1 MRVNGLPAAD
11 RVRPSS
17 PFAFLHNRRIGV
29 MLPLG
34 FASGLP
40 LALTAGTLQAW
51 LTDEGVDL
59 STIGWFG
66 LVGLPYALKFLWA
79 PFMDRFVPPWL
90 GRRRGW
96 MLVTQAGLMAGVAAM
111 ALTSPRDALPMVG
124 VLALLVAFLSA
135 SQDIVFDA
143 YRTDLLASHERGLG
157 AAVWV
162 AGYRVALLAAGSA
175 ALFIAHAFGWSS
187 AYLAMAGLML
197 IGLVTIVLCSEP
209 DAPPA
214 IPATMAEAVW
224 GPLAEFFSRPMAG
237 ALIGLL
243 LLYKLGDAFAAS
255 LTTPFL
261 IQGLGFEKTDVG
273 VARGIGLG
281 ATILGAMIG
290 GMAMAR
296 WSLAKSLLVF
306 GAGQALSNLAFVVLA
321 LTGKQYGM
329 LIATVVIENLAGGMG
344 TAAFVALVM
353 SLCDHRFTA
362 TQFAL
367 LTSLESL
374 NRIWLG
380 VPAAKLV
387 EALDW
392 GAFFFVT
399 ILASLP
405 GLWVAWRLRRQLSD

>member
-1 MRVNGLPAAD
+1 MNAPNALASLA
-11 RVRPSS
+11 
-17 PFAFLHNRRIGV
+17 NRRLGV

-51 LTDEGVDL
+51 LSDAKVDL

-66 LVGLPYALKFLWA
+66 FVGLPYALKFLWA
-79 PFMDRFVPPWL
+79 PLMDRFTLPWL

-96 MLVTQAGLMAGVAAM
+96 MLATQTALIIGVAAM
-111 ALTSPRDALPMVG
+111 ALTDPHDLLPLLG

-143 YRTDLLASHERGLG
+143 YRADLLHLEERGLG
-157 AAVWV
+157 AAIWV
-162 AGYRVALLAAGSA
+162 AGYRIGLLAAGSA
-175 ALFIAHAFGWSS
+175 ALFIAHAYGWPG
-187 AYLAMAGLML
+187 AYLAMAGLM
-197 IGLVTIVLCSEP
+197 IVGLTAILVSQEP
-209 DAPPA
+209 EAPPLL
-214 IPATMAEAVW
+214 PATMGEAVW
-224 GPLAEFFSRPMAG
+224 GPLKEFFARPTAV
-237 ALIGLL
+237 ALIGLI

-261 IQGLGFEKTDVG
+261 MQGLGFEKTDVG
-273 VARGIGLG
+273 AARGIGLG
-281 ATILGAMIG
+281 ATILGAVIG
-290 GMAMAR
+290 GAMMTR
-296 WSLAKSLLVF
+296 WSLPTSLLIF
-306 GAGQALSNLAFVVLA
+306 GVGQALSNLAFVVLA
-321 LTGKQYGM
+321 LAGPRYDLLM
-329 LIATVVIENLAGGMG
+329 VSVVIESLTGGMG

-387 EALDW
+387 AVLDW
-392 GAFFFVT
+392 GAFFFLTV
-399 ILASLP
+399 LASLP
-405 GLWVAWRLRRQLSD
+405 GLWIVWRLRRQLAA

>member
-1 MRVNGLPAAD
+1 
-11 RVRPSS
+11 
-17 PFAFLHNRRIGV
+17 

-59 STIGWFG
+59 STIGLFG
-66 LVGLPYALKFLWA
+66 MVGLPYALKFLWA
-79 PFMDRFVPPWL
+79 PFMDRLVPPWL

-96 MLVTQAGLMAGVAAM
+96 MLVTQVGLMAGVLAM
-111 ALTSPRDALPMVG
+111 AATSPRDALPLLG
-124 VLALLVAFLSA
+124 ALALIVAFLSA

-143 YRTDLLASHERGLG
+143 YRTDLLAPQERGLG
-157 AAVWV
+157 AAIWV

-175 ALFIAHAFGWSS
+175 ALFVAHSFGWPS
-187 AYLAMAGLML
+187 AYVAMAGLMT
-197 IGLVTIVLCSEP
+197 IGLVTVLLCSEP
-209 DAPPA
+209 AAPPA
-214 IPATMAEAVW
+214 LPATMAEAVW
-224 GPLAEFFSRPMAG
+224 GPLAEFFSRPMAV

-281 ATILGAMIG
+281 ATILGAMAG
-290 GMAMAR
+290 GAFMTR

-306 GAGQALSNLAFVVLA
+306 GAGQALSNFAFVALA
-321 LTGKQYGM
+321 LTGKQYEM

-362 TQFAL
+362 TQ
-367 LTSLESL
+367 
-374 NRIWLG
+374 
-380 VPAAKLV
+380 P
-387 EALDW
+387 
-392 GAFFFVT
+392 
-399 ILASLP
+399 
-405 GLWVAWRLRRQLSD
+405 WRS

>member
-1 MRVNGLPAAD
+1 M
-11 RVRPSS
+11 
-17 PFAFLHNRRIGV
+17 

-51 LTDEGVDL
+51 LSDEGVDL

-66 LVGLPYALKFLWA
+66 FVGLPYALKFLWA
-79 PFMDRFVPPWL
+79 PLMDRFVPPWL

-96 MLVTQAGLMAGVAAM
+96 MLATQAGLMAGVLAM
-111 ALTSPRDALPMVG
+111 AATSPRDALPLLG
-124 VLALLVAFLSA
+124 ALALIVAFLSA

-143 YRTDLLASHERGLG
+143 YRTDLLTPHERGLG
-157 AAVWV
+157 AAIWV

-175 ALFIAHAFGWSS
+175 ALFVAHSFGWPN
-187 AYLAMAGLML
+187 AYVAMAALMM
-197 IGLVTIVLCSEP
+197 IGLVTILLCSEP

-214 IPATMAEAVW
+214 IPASMAEAVW
-224 GPLAEFFSRPMAG
+224 GPLAEFFSRPMAV

-261 IQGLGFEKTDVG
+261 MQGLGFEKTDVG

-281 ATILGAMIG
+281 ATILGAVVG
-290 GMAMAR
+290 GTLMTR
-296 WSLAKSLLVF
+296 WSLPKSLLIF
-306 GAGQALSNLAFVVLA
+306 GVGQALSNFAFVALA
-321 LTGKQYGM
+321 LIGKQYEM

-387 EALDW
+387 AALDW

-399 ILASLP
+399 VLASLP
-405 GLWVAWRLRRQLSD
+405 GLWIVWRLRRHLPA

>member
-1 MRVNGLPAAD
+1 
-11 RVRPSS
+11 
-17 PFAFLHNRRIGV
+17 

-66 LVGLPYALKFLWA
+66 FVGLPYALKFLWA

-96 MLVTQAGLMAGVAAM
+96 MLATQTALMAGVLALAA
-111 ALTSPRDALPMVG
+111 TSPRDALPLLG

-143 YRTDLLASHERGLG
+143 YRTDLLAPPERGLG
-157 AAVWV
+157 AAIWV
-162 AGYRVALLAAGSA
+162 AGYRIALLAAGSA
-175 ALFIAHAFGWSS
+175 ALFIAHAYGWPG
-187 AYLAMAGLML
+187 AYLAMAGLMT
-197 IGLVTIVLCSEP
+197 IGLATILLCPEP
-209 DAPPA
+209 EAPPA
-214 IPATMAEAVW
+214 LPATLAEAVR
-224 GPLAEFFSRPMAG
+224 GPLAEFFSRPMAV
-237 ALIGLL
+237 ALIGVI

-261 IQGLGFEKTDVG
+261 IQGMGFDKPDVG
-273 VARGIGLG
+273 TARGVGLG
-281 ATILGAMIG
+281 ATILGAVIG
-290 GMAMAR
+290 GAAMTR
-296 WSLAKSLLVF
+296 WSLPTSLLIF
-306 GAGQALSNLAFVVLA
+306 GAGQALSNLAFVALA
-321 LTGKQYGM
+321 LTGKNYEM
-329 LIATVVIENLAGGMG
+329 LMATVVIENLAGGMG

-387 EALDW
+387 AALDW
-392 GAFFFVT
+392 GAFFVVT
-399 ILASLP
+399 ALASLP
-405 GLWVAWRLRRQLSD
+405 GLWIVWRLRRQLS

>member
-1 MRVNGLPAAD
+1 
-11 RVRPSS
+11 
-17 PFAFLHNRRIGV
+17 
-29 MLPLG
+29 ML
-34 FASGLP
+34 A
-40 LALTAGTLQAW
+40 
-51 LTDEGVDL
+51 
-59 STIGWFG
+59 
-66 LVGLPYALKFLWA
+66 
-79 PFMDRFVPPWL
+79 
-90 GRRRGW
+90 
-96 MLVTQAGLMAGVAAM
+96 TQAGLIAGVLAM
-111 ALTSPRDALPMVG
+111 AATSPRDALPLLG
-124 VLALLVAFLSA
+124 ALALVVAFLSA

-143 YRTDLLASHERGLG
+143 YRTDLLAPQERGLG

-162 AGYRVALLAAGSA
+162 AGYRIALLAAGSA
-175 ALFIAHAFGWSS
+175 ALFVAHSFGWPS
-187 AYLAMAGLML
+187 AYVAMACLMMV
-197 IGLVTIVLCSEP
+197 GVVTILLCSEP
-209 DAPPA
+209 EAPPA
-214 IPATMAEAVW
+214 LPATLAEAVW
-224 GPLAEFFSRPMAG
+224 GPLAEFFSRPMAV

-273 VARGIGLG
+273 MARGIGLG
-281 ATILGAMIG
+281 ATILGAMAG
-290 GMAMAR
+290 GAVMTR
-296 WSLAKSLLVF
+296 WSLAQSLLVF
-306 GAGQALSNLAFVVLA
+306 GAGQALSNFAFVALA
-321 LTGKQYGM
+321 LTGRHYEM

-399 ILASLP
+399 VLASLP
-405 GLWVAWRLRRQLSD
+405 GLWVVWRLRRFLPG

>member
-1 MRVNGLPAAD
+1 
-11 RVRPSS
+11 
-17 PFAFLHNRRIGV
+17 

-51 LTDEGVDL
+51 LSDEGIDL

-66 LVGLPYALKFLWA
+66 FVGLPYALKFLWA
-79 PFMDRFVPPWL
+79 PLMDRFVPPWL

-96 MLVTQAGLMAGVAAM
+96 MLATQTALIVGVLAM
-111 ALTSPRDALPMVG
+111 AATGPRDALPLLG
-124 VLALLVAFLSA
+124 VLALTVAFLSA

-143 YRTDLLASHERGLG
+143 YRTDLLAPPERGLG
-157 AAVWV
+157 AAIWV

-175 ALFIAHAFGWSS
+175 ALFIAQAHGWSS
-187 AYLAMAGLML
+187 AYVAMAGLML
-197 IGLVTIVLCSEP
+197 IGVATILVAPEP
-209 DAPPA
+209 AAPPA

-224 GPLAEFFSRPMAG
+224 GPLAEFFSRPTAV

-243 LLYKLGDAFAAS
+243 LLYKLGDALAAS

-281 ATILGAMIG
+281 ATIVGAMAG
-290 GMAMAR
+290 GMVMTR
-296 WSLAKSLLVF
+296 WSLPKSLLVF
-306 GAGQALSNLAFVVLA
+306 GVGQALSNLAFVVLA
-321 LTGKQYGM
+321 LTGKQYEV

-387 EALDW
+387 EAFDW

-399 ILASLP
+399 ILAALP
-405 GLWVAWRLRRQLSD
+405 GLWVVWRLRRVLPS

>member
-1 MRVNGLPAAD
+1 
-11 RVRPSS
+11 
-17 PFAFLHNRRIGV
+17 

-79 PFMDRFVPPWL
+79 PFMDRLVPPWL

-96 MLVTQAGLMAGVAAM
+96 MLATQAALMAGVLAM
-111 ALTSPRDALPMVG
+111 AATNPRDALPLLG
-124 VLALLVAFLSA
+124 ALALLVAFLSA

-143 YRTDLLASHERGLG
+143 YRTDLLAPHERGLG

-175 ALFIAHAFGWSS
+175 ALFVAHAFGWSG
-187 AYLAMAGLML
+187 AYLAMAGLMT
-197 IGLVTIVLCSEP
+197 IGLVTILLCSEP

-214 IPATMAEAVW
+214 IPTTMAEAVW
-224 GPLAEFFSRPMAG
+224 GPLAEFFSRPLAV

-281 ATILGAMIG
+281 ATILGAMVG
-290 GMAMAR
+290 GMMMTR

-306 GAGQALSNLAFVVLA
+306 GAGQALSNLAFVALA
-321 LTGKQYGM
+321 LTGKQYEM

-399 ILASLP
+399 VLASLP
-405 GLWVAWRLRRQLSD
+405 GLWIVWRLRRHLLA

>member
-1 MRVNGLPAAD
+1 MPAI
-11 RVRPSS
+11 
-17 PFAFLHNRRIGV
+17 LHNRRIGV

-79 PFMDRFVPPWL
+79 PFMDRLVPPWL

-96 MLVTQAGLMAGVAAM
+96 MLVTQAGLMAGVATM

-124 VLALLVAFLSA
+124 ALALLVAFLSA

-143 YRTDLLASHERGLG
+143 YRTDLLAPYERGLG
-157 AAVWV
+157 AAIWV

-175 ALFIAHAFGWSS
+175 ALFIAHSFGWSS
-187 AYLAMAGLML
+187 AYLAMAGLMM
-197 IGLVTIVLCSEP
+197 IGLVTILICSEP
-209 DAPPA
+209 PAPPA
-214 IPATMAEAVW
+214 IPATMTEAVW
-224 GPLAEFFSRPMAG
+224 GPLAEFFSRPLAI

-281 ATILGAMIG
+281 ATILGAIVG
-290 GMAMAR
+290 GAVMTR
-296 WSLAKSLLVF
+296 WNLATSLLVF

-321 LTGKQYGM
+321 LTGKQYEM

-399 ILASLP
+399 VLASLP
-405 GLWVAWRLRRQLSD
+405 GLWVVWRLRAHLGRDGPVGILGN

>member
-1 MRVNGLPAAD
+1 
-11 RVRPSS
+11 
-17 PFAFLHNRRIGV
+17 

-40 LALTAGTLQAW
+40 LALTSGTLQAW
-51 LTDEGVDL
+51 LTDVGVDL

-79 PFMDRFVPPWL
+79 PFMDRWVPPWL

-96 MLVTQAGLMAGVAAM
+96 MLVTQTGLMAGVLAM
-111 ALTSPRDALPMVG
+111 AATNPQDALPVLG
-124 VLALLVAFLSA
+124 VLALMVAFLSA
-135 SQDIVFDA
+135 SQDIVLDA
-143 YRTDLLASHERGLG
+143 YRTDLLAPHERGLG
-157 AAVWV
+157 AAIWV

-175 ALFIAHAFGWSS
+175 ALFVAHAFGWPG
-187 AYLAMAGLML
+187 AYVAMAGLMM
-197 IGLVTIVLCSEP
+197 IGLVTILLCSEP
-209 DAPPA
+209 DAPTVL
-214 IPATMAEAVW
+214 PATMAEAVW
-224 GPLAEFFSRPMAG
+224 GPLAEFFSRPMAV

-273 VARGIGLG
+273 MARGIGLG
-281 ATILGAMIG
+281 ATILGAMVG
-290 GMAMAR
+290 GAVMTR
-296 WSLAKSLLVF
+296 WSLAESLLVF
-306 GAGQALSNLAFVVLA
+306 GVGQALSNFAFVALA
-321 LTGKQYGM
+321 LTGKQYEM

-399 ILASLP
+399 VLASLP
-405 GLWVAWRLRRQLSD
+405 GLWVVWRLRAHLGQDGPAGRGETTPPCAAGTGCRP

>member
-1 MRVNGLPAAD
+1 
-11 RVRPSS
+11 
-17 PFAFLHNRRIGV
+17 

-40 LALTAGTLQAW
+40 LALTAGTLQVW
-51 LTDEGVDL
+51 LSDEGIDL

-66 LVGLPYALKFLWA
+66 FVGLPYALKFLWA
-79 PFMDRFVPPWL
+79 PLMDRFVPPWL

-96 MLVTQAGLMAGVAAM
+96 MLATQTALIVGVLAM
-111 ALTSPRDALPMVG
+111 AATGPRDALPLLG
-124 VLALLVAFLSA
+124 VLALTVAFLSA

-143 YRTDLLASHERGLG
+143 YRTDLLAPPERGLG
-157 AAVWV
+157 AAIWV

-175 ALFIAHAFGWSS
+175 ALFIAQAHGWSS
-187 AYLAMAGLML
+187 AYVAMAGLML
-197 IGLVTIVLCSEP
+197 IGVATILVAPEP
-209 DAPPA
+209 AAPPA

-224 GPLAEFFSRPMAG
+224 GPLAEFFSRPTAV

-243 LLYKLGDAFAAS
+243 LLYKLGDALAAS

-281 ATILGAMIG
+281 ATIVGAMAG
-290 GMAMAR
+290 GMVMTR
-296 WSLAKSLLVF
+296 WSLPKSLLVF
-306 GAGQALSNLAFVVLA
+306 GVGQALSNLAFVVLA
-321 LTGKQYGM
+321 LTGKQYEV

-387 EALDW
+387 EAFDW

-399 ILASLP
+399 ILAALP
-405 GLWVAWRLRRQLSD
+405 GLWVVWRLRRVLPS

>member
-1 MRVNGLPAAD
+1 
-11 RVRPSS
+11 
-17 PFAFLHNRRIGV
+17 

-51 LTDEGVDL
+51 LSDLHIDL

-66 LVGLPYALKFLWA
+66 FVGLPYALKFLWA
-79 PFMDRFVPPWL
+79 PLMDRFALPWL

-96 MLVTQAGLMAGVAAM
+96 MLATQTALIAGVMAM
-111 ALTSPRDALPMVG
+111 ALTDPKDALPLLG

-143 YRTDLLASHERGLG
+143 YRTDLLRPEERGLG

-175 ALFIAHAFGWSS
+175 ALFLAHAYGWPR
-187 AYLAMAGLML
+187 AYLAMAGLMV
-197 IGLVTIVLCSEP
+197 IGLAAVLLCQEP
-209 DAPPA
+209 EAPPA
-214 IPATMAEAVW
+214 VPATMAEAVW
-224 GPLAEFFSRPMAG
+224 GPLAEFFARPTAI

-273 VARGIGLG
+273 AARGIGLG
-281 ATILGAMIG
+281 ATILGAVVG
-290 GMAMAR
+290 GALMTR
-296 WSLAKSLLVF
+296 WSLATSLLVF
-306 GAGQALSNLAFVVLA
+306 GLGQALSNLAFVALA
-321 LTGKQYGM
+321 LSGAHYET
-329 LIATVVIENLAGGMG
+329 LIAAVVIENLTGGMG

-353 SLCDHRFTA
+353 SLCDHRFTS

-387 EALDW
+387 AALDW
-392 GAFFFVT
+392 GAFFVVT
-399 ILASLP
+399 VLASLP
-405 GLWVAWRLRRQLSD
+405 GLWIVWRLRNRLSA

>member
-1 MRVNGLPAAD
+1 MK
-11 RVRPSS
+11 PSTTLT
-17 PFAFLHNRRIGV
+17 FLHNRRLGV

-51 LTDEGVDL
+51 LTDAGVDL

-66 LVGLPYALKFLWA
+66 LAGLPYALKFVWA
-79 PFMDRFVPPWL
+79 PFMDRIVPPWL

-96 MLVTQAGLMAGVAAM
+96 MLVTQAALMTGVTAM
-111 ALTSPRDALPMVG
+111 AMTSPRDALPVLG
-124 VLALLVAFLSA
+124 ALALLVAFLSA

-143 YRTDLLASHERGLG
+143 YRTDLLAPHERGLG
-157 AAVWV
+157 AAIWV
-162 AGYRVALLAAGSA
+162 AGYRVGLLAAGSA
-175 ALFIAHAFGWSS
+175 ALFLAHDFGWSG
-187 AYLAMAGLML
+187 AYLAMAGLMT
-197 IGLVTIVLCSEP
+197 IGLATILVCTEP
-209 DAPPA
+209 EAPPA
-214 IPATMAEAVW
+214 LPATMAEAVW
-224 GPLAEFFSRPMAG
+224 GPLAEFFSRPMAV

-261 IQGLGFEKTDVG
+261 MQGLGFEKTDVG
-273 VARGIGLG
+273 TARGVGLG
-281 ATILGAMIG
+281 ATILGALVG
-290 GMAMAR
+290 GAMMTR
-296 WSLAKSLLVF
+296 WSLPKSLLVF
-306 GAGQALSNLAFVVLA
+306 GAGQALSNFAFVALA
-321 LTGKQYGM
+321 LTGRHYEM
-329 LIATVVIENLAGGMG
+329 LMATVVIENLTGGMG

-353 SLCDHRFTA
+353 ALCDHRFTA

-387 EALDW
+387 GALDW

-399 ILASLP
+399 VLASLP
-405 GLWVAWRLRRQLSD
+405 GLWIAWRLRRHLPAA

>member
-1 MRVNGLPAAD
+1 
-11 RVRPSS
+11 
-17 PFAFLHNRRIGV
+17 

-51 LTDEGVDL
+51 LSDAQVDL

-66 LVGLPYALKFLWA
+66 FVGLPYALKFLWA
-79 PFMDRFVPPWL
+79 PLMDRFTLPWL

-96 MLVTQAGLMAGVAAM
+96 MLATQAALIAGVLAM
-111 ALTSPRDALPMVG
+111 ALTDPTHALPLLG

-143 YRTDLLASHERGLG
+143 YRTDLLQSHERGLG
-157 AAVWV
+157 AAIWV
-162 AGYRVALLAAGSA
+162 AGYRIALLAAGAA
-175 ALFIAHAFGWSS
+175 ALFLAHAYGWPG
-187 AYLAMAGLML
+187 AYLAMAGLMT
-197 IGLVTIVLCSEP
+197 IGLAAILFCREP
-209 DAPPA
+209 EAPPVL
-214 IPATMAEAVW
+214 PATMAEAVW
-224 GPLAEFFSRPMAG
+224 GPLAEFFARPKAI
-237 ALIGLL
+237 ALMGVI

-261 IQGLGFEKTDVG
+261 MQGLGFGKTDVG
-273 VARGIGLG
+273 AARGIGLG
-281 ATILGAMIG
+281 ATILGAVVG
-290 GMAMAR
+290 GAMMTR
-296 WSLAKSLLVF
+296 WSLATSLLVF
-306 GAGQALSNLAFVVLA
+306 GVGQALSNLAFVALA
-321 LTGKQYGM
+321 LAGAHYET
-329 LIATVVIENLAGGMG
+329 LIAAVVIENLTGGMG

-387 EALDW
+387 ETLDW

-399 ILASLP
+399 VLASLP
-405 GLWVAWRLRRQLSD
+405 GLWIVWRLRRQLS

>member
-1 MRVNGLPAAD
+1 MS
-11 RVRPSS
+11 PSS
-17 PFAFLHNRRIGV
+17 LPTFLRTQRLGV

-40 LALTAGTLQAW
+40 LALTAGTLQTW
-51 LTDEGVDL
+51 LTDAGVDL

-79 PFMDRFVPPWL
+79 PFMDRLVPPWL

-96 MLVTQAGLMAGVAAM
+96 MLATQTGLIAGVLAM
-111 ALTSPRDALPMVG
+111 AATSPQDALPVLG
-124 VLALLVAFLSA
+124 ALALMVAFLSA

-143 YRTDLLASHERGLG
+143 YRTDLLAPHERGLG
-157 AAVWV
+157 AAMWV

-175 ALFIAHAFGWSS
+175 ALFIAHISGWPG
-187 AYLAMAGLML
+187 AYLAMAGLMM
-197 IGLVTIVLCSEP
+197 IGLVTILLCSEP
-209 DAPPA
+209 DTPPA
-214 IPATMAEAVW
+214 LPATMAEAVW
-224 GPLAEFFSRPMAG
+224 GPLAEFFSRPMAV

-281 ATILGAMIG
+281 ATILGAMVG
-290 GMAMAR
+290 GAVMTR
-296 WSLAKSLLVF
+296 WSLAESLLVF
-306 GAGQALSNLAFVVLA
+306 GVGQALSNFAFVALA
-321 LTGKQYGM
+321 LTGKQYEM

-399 ILASLP
+399 VLASLP
-405 GLWVAWRLRRQLSD
+405 GLWVVWRLRAHLDQDGPAGR